1 MKLLLTIL
9 FVFGATATYVD
20 LHAADSNTVSS
31 TVVTNNTPPT
41 ANSPSVV
48 VNNSDVCMSGYS
60 GSVQTQ
66 VLGIS
71 SGVTIKDTNCEMIK
85 LSRSLFG
92 MGMKV
97 AAVSTLCNDVR
108 IFDAM
113 WMAAT
118 YCPYM
123 GAIGEDAKQGWLDNP
138 YMVPKNSA
146 VFIALEEQK
155 EKIKQEEKK
164 QLLKEQTVE
173 GKHDNVKKLVM
184 GGLTLLLLL

>member
-1 MKLLLTIL
+1 MKYVLIITLLL
-9 FVFGATATYVD
+9 FSCAYKAE
-20 LHAADSNTVSS
+20 AADSNTVSS

-48 VNNSDVCMSGYS
+48 VNNSDVCTSGYS

-71 SGVTIKDTNCEMIK
+71 SGITIKDTNCEMIK
-85 LSRSLFG
+85 LSRQLFG

-97 AAVSTLCNDVR
+97 AAVSTLCTDSR

-123 GAIGEDAKQGWLDNP
+123 GAIGEDAKQGWLDNKH
-138 YMVPKNSA
+138 MVPEDSQ
-146 VFIALEEQK
+146 VFIAMA
-155 EKIKQEEKK
+155 KQEEELKIVEEPNKETHSDIKK
-164 QLLKEQTVE
+164 YLI
-173 GKHDNVKKLVM
+173 
-184 GGLTLLLLL
+184 GGLTLLLLF

>member
-1 MKLLLTIL
+1 MKLLLVIL

-31 TVVTNNTPPT
+31 TVVTNGTPPT

-48 VNNSDVCMSGYS
+48 VNNSDVCTSGYS

-71 SGVTIKDTNCEMIK
+71 SGITIKDANCEMIK
-85 LSRSLFG
+85 LARSLFG
-92 MGMKV
+92 FGMKV
-97 AAVSTLCNDVR
+97 AAVSTLCTDYR

-113 WMAAT
+113 WMSAT

-123 GAIGEDAKQGWLDNP
+123 GAIGEDAKQGWLDNKH
-138 YMVPKNSA
+138 MVPESSQ
-146 VFIALEEQK
+146 VFIAMA
-155 EKIKQEEKK
+155 KQEEESKIVEEPNKETHSDIKK
-164 QLLKEQTVE
+164 YII
-173 GKHDNVKKLVM
+173 
-184 GGLTLLLLL
+184 GGITLLLLL